1 MPEITVTESTFER
14 LQHHAKPFVD
24 TPDMVIS
31 RALDVLDAIAGQVV
45 PENGYR
51 IKAERNWTAWHPI
64 FLCLMVFHV
73 LMICG

>member
-31 RALDVLDAIAGQVV
+31 RALDVLDEIAGHVV
-45 PENGYR
+45 PENGY
-51 IKAERNWTAWHPI
+51 H
-64 FLCLMVFHV
+64 
-73 LMICG
+73 